1 LTEWRLRLLGQWRE
15 STILWFVVKP
25 QAAEECTMKLARKMV
40 KADVPSVAMG
50 DIAFLL
56 LIFFVILARA
66 EDDSHL
72 RWEPAN
78 IPKVENLGT
87 SEVSVLINDKHK
99 VFLNG
104 APVGTDQLAGMITAR
119 LVNRPAGQRKVR
131 LKAHQTA
138 PASIF
143 EPVIEAISVAGGEL
157 EHVLEE
163 KREK

>member
-1 LTEWRLRLLGQWRE
+1 
-15 STILWFVVKP
+15 
-25 QAAEECTMKLARKMV
+25 MV
-40 KADVPSVAMG
+40 KADVPTVAMG

-72 RWEPAN
+72 KWQPAA

-87 SEVSVLINDKHK
+87 SEVSVLINDDHK

-104 APVGTDQLAGMITAR
+104 AQVGIDQLAGMITTR
-119 LVNRPAGQRKVR
+119 LENRPGGDRKVR
-131 LKAHQTA
+131 LKSHDTA

-143 EPVIEAISVAGGEL
+143 EPVIEAISTAGGEL

-163 KREK
+163 RRPQ

>member
-1 LTEWRLRLLGQWRE
+1 
-15 STILWFVVKP
+15 
-25 QAAEECTMKLARKMV
+25 MKCVRKTV

-72 RWEPAN
+72 KWQPAN
-78 IPKVENLGT
+78 IPKVENLGN
-87 SEVSVLINDKHK
+87 SEVSVLINDDHK

-104 APVGTDQLAGMITAR
+104 AQIGIDQLSALISKR
-119 LVNRPAGQRKVR
+119 LENKGTGARKVR
-131 LKAHQTA
+131 LKAHDTA

-143 EPVIEAISVAGGEL
+143 EPVIEAISAAGGEL

-163 KREK
+163 TLEQK

>member
-1 LTEWRLRLLGQWRE
+1 
-15 STILWFVVKP
+15 
-25 QAAEECTMKLARKMV
+25 MKFGRRTV

-72 RWEPAN
+72 KWQPAN
-78 IPKVENLGT
+78 VPKVENLGN
-87 SEVSVLINDKHK
+87 SEVSVLINDDHK

-104 APVGTDQLAGMITAR
+104 AQVGVDQLAGLITAR
-119 LVNRPAGQRKVR
+119 LENKGTGARKVR
-131 LKAHQTA
+131 LKSHDTA

-143 EPVIEAISVAGGEL
+143 EPVIEAISAAGGEL

-163 KREK
+163 TQKK